1 MGRGESAERAVER
14 AVELRLVA
22 GAVTDEREQRRLKRV
37 LRDLRREIGV
47 SVPKTRAAGILGVS
61 VTALDKWIALGR
73 LPTVRRP
80 GSSRAEIDADALLGL
95 AEEVKRLRE
104 SGVTRGVLA
113 AAFERLAKDGKP
125 RRRLRPNMPAR
136 ELRADFLRTTPLERL
151 RTGAELGYV
160 ATLLAGRARA
170 RRRAAASR

>member
-1 MGRGESAERAVER
+1 MERLVER

-22 GAVTDEREQRRLKRV
+22 PAVADEREQRRLKRV

-47 SVPKTRAAGILGVS
+47 SIPKTRAARTLGVS
-61 VTALDKWIALGR
+61 VTALDKWIASGR

-80 GSSRAEIDADALLGL
+80 GSSREEVDADALLDL

-104 SGVTRGVLA
+104 QGLTRSVLA
-113 AAFERLAKDGKP
+113 TAFQTLAKDGKP

-136 ELRADFLRTTPLERL
+136 ELRADFLQTTPLERL

-170 RRRAAASR
+170 RRRVAASR

>member
-1 MGRGESAERAVER
+1 MERAVER

-22 GAVTDEREQRRLKRV
+22 AAVTDEREQRRLKRV

-47 SVPKTRAAGILGVS
+47 SVPKTRAAGILSVS
-61 VTALDKWIALGR
+61 VTALEKWIARGR

-80 GSSRAEIDADALLGL
+80 GSSREEIDADALLDL
-95 AEEVKRLRE
+95 AEEVRRLRE

-113 AAFERLAKDGKP
+113 GAFQKLAKDGKP

-136 ELRADFLRTTPLERL
+136 ELRADFLRTTPQERL
-151 RTGAELGYV
+151 ATGAELSYAG
-160 ATLLAGRARA
+160 AILAAYGRER
-170 RRRAAASR
+170 RRRAAE

>member
-1 MGRGESAERAVER
+1 MGRGESAERAVKR
-14 AVELRLVA
+14 AVELTLVA

-47 SVPKTRAAGILGVS
+47 SVPKRRAAGILGVS

-80 GSSRAEIDADALLGL
+80 GSSRAEIDTDALLDL

-104 SGVTRGVLA
+104 NGVTRGVLA

-136 ELRADFLRTTPLERL
+136 ELRADFLGTTPADRL
-151 RTGAELGYV
+151 RTGAELSYAGSI
-160 ATLLAGRARA
+160 LAAYGRE
-170 RRRAAASR
+170 RRTRTAG

>member
-1 MGRGESAERAVER
+1 MGRGERAERAVER
-14 AVELRLVA
+14 AVELRLIA
-22 GAVTDEREQRRLKRV
+22 TAVSDEREQIRLKRV

-61 VTALDKWIALGR
+61 VTALDRWIARGR

-80 GSSRAEIDADALLGL
+80 SSSREEIDADALLDL

-104 SGVTRGVLA
+104 RGVTRGVLA
-113 AAFERLAKDGKP
+113 TAFERLAAAGKP
-125 RRRLRPNMPAR
+125 TRRLRPNMSAR
-136 ELRADFLRTTPLERL
+136 ELRAEYLRTTPLERL
-151 RTGAELGYV
+151 RTGAELAYV

-170 RRRAAASR
+170 RRRAETRG